1 MMTAAPAM
9 TAAPTPEALA
19 VIDDLRIGAIEEASD
34 LSIPFLIGVREAARD
49 GDVARVGACLKALW
63 SAVLVM
69 RAAYREIGGGA

>member
-34 LSIPFLIGVREAARD
+34 RLIPFLIGVREAARD

>member
-1 MMTAAPAM
+1 MTAEPSA
-9 TAAPTPEALA
+9 EARAL
-19 VIDDLRIGAIEEASD
+19 VDDLRIEAIEEASD

-69 RAAYREIGGGA
+69 RAAYREIAGNGEGGANG

>member
-1 MMTAAPAM
+1 MTAAPAM